1 MSSAQR
7 CLAWYQIWLGTIQK
21 AQAYAS
27 GHRLTVFEKMDP
39 RENEVKIVDNLTVI
53 REWLERQPR
62 TYPSE

>member
-1 MSSAQR
+1 
-7 CLAWYQIWLGTIQK
+7 LGTIQK